1 MTYRQIF
8 FAGVLVSLA
17 AGLGEHALAQPAL
30 PLRGTI
36 EVEGAAAPPAS
47 KLADTS
53 LEISPLDQVD
63 ELPER
68 RAKAIGDPYAPA
80 GLGNDALKLYPSIT
94 VGTVYSSNAGQ
105 SPNNR
110 RGDTGLRL
118 KPDLQLKS
126 DWSRHALIAG
136 LEGNMV
142 RYAGHSDFDTA
153 TLDLF
158 ERLRLDVRRH
168 TTADINSSYALD
180 EQGGTDA
187 TEHSLSGSLAV
198 TQNFGP
204 MSARI
209 AAGSN
214 VRLFEDVKLGNGAVE
229 DNSDRDYVEPTLALR
244 TIYNEY
250 GVIKPYVEAS
260 YAPRI
265 HTRATDRNGISRDS
279 TGYGI
284 TAGVQLETGPIWAG
298 DLGLTYLH
306 RNYDAVSL
314 GSAEAF
320 GLTGG
325 LTWSPTELATIVMAA
340 GTSLEEATEAG
351 TPANANWRAS
361 VDMTYALRDN
371 IDLSAGA
378 AVEIEDTGTAFDKTY
393 DGKLGVE
400 WKFNPVLSWS
410 AGYDL
415 TWLDSGTAANG
426 YVEHRVST
434 GLTISR

>member
-1 MTYRQIF
+1 MTCRRVF
-8 FAGVLVSLA
+8 FAWVLVSLA
-17 AGLGEHALAQPAL
+17 AGPAGHAFAQSAL
-30 PLRGTI
+30 PLRGTM
-36 EVEGAAAPPAS
+36 EEDEATAPTAS
-47 KLADTS
+47 KLADTT
-53 LEISPLDQVD
+53 LEISPLDQ
-63 ELPER
+63 EEEPPER
-68 RAKAIGDPYAPA
+68 RAKAIGEPYAPA
-80 GLGNDALKLYPSIT
+80 GLGNDALRLYPSIT
-94 VGTVYSSNAGQ
+94 VGSVYSSNAGQ
-105 SPNNR
+105 SSNNKR
-110 RGDTGLRL
+110 SDIGLRL

-126 DWSRHALIAG
+126 DWSRHALTAG
-136 LEGNMV
+136 LEGNII
-142 RYAGHSDFDTA
+142 RYAGSSDFDTA

-198 TQNFGP
+198 TQDFGP

-214 VRLFEDVKLGNGAVE
+214 VRLFEDAKLGNGVIE
-229 DNSDRDYVEPTLALR
+229 DNSDRDYIEPTLALR

-265 HTRATDRNGISRDS
+265 HTQAKDRNGISRDS

-284 TAGVQLETGPIWAG
+284 TAGVQLDTGPIWAG

-306 RNYDAVSL
+306 RNYLAASL

-320 GLTGG
+320 GLTGS
-325 LTWSPTELATIVMAA
+325 LTWSPTELTTIVMAT
-340 GTSLEEATEAG
+340 GTSLDESTVAG
-351 TPANANWRAS
+351 TPANSNWRAS

-371 IDLSAGA
+371 VDLSAGA

-415 TWLDSGTAANG
+415 TWLDSGTADDS

>member
-1 MTYRQIF
+1 MTCRRSF
-8 FAGVLVSLA
+8 LAWVLVSLA
-17 AGLGEHALAQPAL
+17 AGLAGHAFAQSAL

-36 EVEGAAAPPAS
+36 EEEGAAAPTTS
-47 KLADTS
+47 KLADTT
-53 LEISPLDQVD
+53 LEVSPPDP
-63 ELPER
+63 EKEPPER
-68 RAKAIGDPYAPA
+68 RAKAISDPYAPA

-94 VGTVYSSNAGQ
+94 VGSVYSSNARQ
-105 SPNNR
+105 SSNNR
-110 RGDTGLRL
+110 RGDAGLLL

-126 DWSRHALIAG
+126 AWSRHALTAG
-136 LEGNMV
+136 LEGSMV
-142 RYAGHSDFDTA
+142 RFAGQSDFDTA

-180 EQGGTDA
+180 ELGGTDA

-198 TQNFGP
+198 TQDFGP

-214 VRLFEDVKLGNGAVE
+214 VRLFEDVKLGKGVVE
-229 DNSDRDYVEPTLALR
+229 DNSDRDYVEPSLALR

-265 HTRATDRNGISRDS
+265 HTRATDRNGIGRDS

-284 TAGVQLETGPIWAG
+284 TAGVQLDTGPIWAG

-320 GLTGG
+320 GLTGS
-325 LTWSPTELATIVMAA
+325 LTWSPTELTKIVMAS
-340 GTSLEEATEAG
+340 GTSLDETTEAG
-351 TPANANWRAS
+351 TPANTIWRAS
-361 VDMTYALRDN
+361 LDMTYALRDN
-371 IDLSAGA
+371 VDLSAGA
-378 AVEIEDTGTAFDKTY
+378 AVEIEDTGPSIDKTY
-393 DGKLGVE
+393 DGKLEVE

-415 TWLDSGTAANG
+415 TWLDSATADDG